1 MRHSI
6 VSTLLISLAL
16 LAPHSQAQPIGEGV
30 MADLD
35 VYTGAECE
43 PEIAVVQMNIP
54 IRYISHFPR
63 STGSQVKIRLRPL
76 RVSALD
82 ADQLNERESRSP
94 AFRRATLLREAT
106 FEGDIQGGPF
116 LSLRF
121 REKARFHI
129 FQGHDY
135 RSIWVVVSPAS
146 FAAGSPCQHSLSHD
160 ARALP

>member
-6 VSTLLISLAL
+6 VSTLLLSLAL

-54 IRYISHFPR
+54 IRYLSHFPR
-63 STGSQVKIRLRPL
+63 NTGSQVRIRVRPL
-76 RVSALD
+76 TVSALD
-82 ADQLNERESRSP
+82 ADRLDDRESRAP
-94 AFRRATLLREAT
+94 AFRRTTLLREAT

-121 REKARFHI
+121 SKKARFHI

-135 RSIWVVVSPAS
+135 RSIWAVISPAS
-146 FAAGSPCQHSLSHD
+146 FAADSPCQPPVVND
-160 ARALP
+160 M